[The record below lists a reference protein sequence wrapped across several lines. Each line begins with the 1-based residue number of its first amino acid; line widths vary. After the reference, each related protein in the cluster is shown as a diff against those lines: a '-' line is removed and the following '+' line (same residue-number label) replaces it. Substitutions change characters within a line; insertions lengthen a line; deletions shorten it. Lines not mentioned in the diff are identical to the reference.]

1 MASHAQLSAGESLAA
16 YRIAALVGRGGMG
29 EVYEAVDTR
38 LRRTVA
44 LKLLAPDLADDDRFR
59 ERFLRESRLAASL
72 DHPNVL
78 PIYEAGEDD
87 ERLFIA
93 MRFVEGT
100 DLRRILASSAPLE
113 PERALALLAPVAGAL
128 DAAHGRGLVHRD
140 VKPANILIARS
151 RASDPPEHVYL
162 SDFGLSTSASQG
174 DTGGVFTGTAD
185 YAAPELV
192 TGGRVDGRAD
202 VYALGCV
209 LFETLTGEPPYRGDS
224 VMAVLWGHV
233 NDPVPSARARNSALS
248 EETDRVLRRA
258 LAKDPAKRHATCRAL
273 IAATGSAL
281 GLSGTVAPSRGRR
294 PLLLLAAG
302 VAISVAL
309 AAAYLATRGDDAAE
323 RAAGGRDSIVRVD
336 PATNQVLA
344 RIPAGPGI
352 RAVST
357 GGGAVWAA
365 DASGSS
371 ILRLDPASHAVRRSP
386 AHGAP
391 SDVAA
396 AGAHAVVAN
405 GVDGTVAV
413 FDTASGGFE
422 GVVQLGGF
430 GYAPASVA
438 SDGRWAWVLSGRR
451 FVRVDL
457 LTLTVSATGSLPV
470 DPDDEVHGDLFA
482 EGVAVGEGSVRV
494 SGDVLNPTLWRID
507 PARPGAAEAIE
518 LPAGPVAVAVGNGSV
533 WVANQL
539 DDSVTRVDARTGVVG
554 PTIAVGREPVAL
566 AVGDDAVWVA
576 NRLDATVSRI
586 DPSTNRVASTLTIGG
601 TVEDVAVAA
610 GSVWIAAG
618 GP

>member
-1 MASHAQLSAGESLAA
+1 MAPHAQLSAGESLAA
-16 YRIAALVGRGGMG
+16 YRIEALVGRGGMG

-87 ERLFIA
+87 ERLFLA

-100 DLRRILASSAPLE
+100 DLRRILASGAPLE
-113 PERALALLAPVAGAL
+113 PDRALALLAPVAGAL

-140 VKPANILIARS
+140 VKPANILIARG

-174 DTGGVFTGTAD
+174 DAGGVFTGTAD

-192 TGGRVDGRAD
+192 TGGRIDGRTD

-209 LFETLTGEPPYRGDS
+209 LFEALTGEPPYRGDS

-233 NDPVPSARARNSALS
+233 NDPVPSARARNPALS
-248 EETDRVLRRA
+248 EGADRVLRRA
-258 LAKDPAKRHATCRAL
+258 LATDPAKRHATCRAL
-273 IAATGSAL
+273 IAAAGSAL
-281 GLSGTVAPSRGRR
+281 GLSDAGAPRRGRR

-302 VAISVAL
+302 VTI
-309 AAAYLATRGDDAAE
+309 AAAAVAYLATRGDDAGE
-323 RAAGGRDSIVRVD
+323 RAVGGRDSIVRVD
-336 PATNQVLA
+336 PATNKVVA
-344 RIPAGPGI
+344 RIPAGPGVS
-352 RAVST
+352 AVSA

-365 DASGSS
+365 GAPGSS
-371 ILRLDPASHAVRRSP
+371 ILRLNPASHAVRRSP

-396 AGAHAVVAN
+396 AGARAVVAN

-413 FDTASGGFE
+413 FATASGGFE

-438 SDGRWAWVLSGRR
+438 SDGRWAWVVSGRR
-451 FVRVDL
+451 VVQVDL
-457 LTLTVSATGSLPV
+457 LTLTVSASGSLPV

-482 EGVAVGEGSVRV
+482 EGVAVGEGAVWV
-494 SGDVLNPTLWRID
+494 SGDALNPVLWRID
-507 PARPGAAEAIE
+507 PAQPGAAEAIA
-518 LPAGPVAVAVGNGSV
+518 LPAGPDAVAVGSGAV

-566 AVGDDAVWVA
+566 AVGDGAVWVA
-576 NRLDATVSRI
+576 NRLDATLSRI
-586 DPSTNRVASTLTIGG
+586 DPGTNRVAATLAIGG
-601 TVEDVAVAA
+601 TVEDVAVGV

>member
-1 MASHAQLSAGESLAA
+1 MASHAQLRAGESLAA
-16 YRIAALVGRGGMG
+16 YRIEALVGRGGMG
-29 EVYEAVDTR
+29 EVYESLDTR
-38 LRRTVA
+38 LRRRVA

-87 ERLFIA
+87 GRLFIA

-100 DLRRILASSAPLE
+100 DLRRILTSGAPLE

-140 VKPANILIARS
+140 VKPANILIARG

-162 SDFGLSTSASQG
+162 SDFGLSTTASQR
-174 DTGGVFTGTAD
+174 DAGGVFTGTAD

-192 TGGRVDGRAD
+192 TGGRIDGRTD

-209 LFETLTGEPPYRGDS
+209 LFEALTGEPPYRGDS

-233 NDPVPSARARNSALS
+233 NDPVPSASARNPALS
-248 EETDRVLRRA
+248 EAADRVLGRA
-258 LAKDPAKRHATCRAL
+258 LAKDPAKRYATCRAL
-273 IAATGSAL
+273 VAATGSAL
-281 GLSGTVAPSRGRR
+281 GVGDAAGPGGRR
-294 PLLLLAAG
+294 RLPLLLGAG
-302 VAISVAL
+302 VAIAVA
-309 AAAYLATRGDDAAE
+309 AVAYLATRGQDAPE
-323 RAAGGRDSIVRVD
+323 RAAAGRDAIVRVD
-336 PATNQVLA
+336 PATNEVVA
-344 RIPAGPGI
+344 RVAAGPGVS
-352 RAVST
+352 AVSA
-357 GGGAVWAA
+357 GGGAVWAT
-365 DASGSS
+365 DARGSA
-371 ILRLDPASHAVRRSP
+371 ILRLDPASRAVRRSP

-396 AGAHAVVAN
+396 AGAHAVAAN

-413 FDTASGGFE
+413 FDAASGGFE

-438 SDGRWAWVLSGRR
+438 SDGRWAWVVSGRR
-451 FVRVDL
+451 VVRVNL
-457 LTLTVSATGSLPV
+457 LTLTVSASGSLPV

-482 EGVAVGEGSVRV
+482 EGVAVGEGAVWV
-494 SGDVLNPTLWRID
+494 SGDALNPALWRID
-507 PARPGAAEAIE
+507 PARPGAAKAIA
-518 LPAGPVAVAVGNGSV
+518 LPAGPDAVAVGSGSV

-539 DDSVTRVDARTGVVG
+539 DDSVTRVDARTGAVG

-566 AVGDDAVWVA
+566 AVGDGAVWVA

-586 DPSTNRVASTLTIGG
+586 DPATDRVVATLAIGG
-601 TVEDVAVAA
+601 SVEDVAVGARA
-610 GSVWIAAG
+610 VWIAAG
-618 GP
+618 AR